1 MFKALST
8 RLLQHLIG
16 QNEWAR
22 DILLPFAGQSVQFN
36 VAFIHANLVILDD
49 GSLAMAGEGNAPNA
63 TITISPSVAMRLMA
77 QDDSAKRE
85 VEIVGDTH
93 LASELAK
100 VFTNMHWDYADDLSR
115 VIGDVPAQH
124 VTNFAQNAVE
134 TVQLTGQNLADMLAE
149 YWQEEKPM
157 IAKKIAVE
165 KFNADVVALRADVAR
180 LEKKLKKLAATL
192 EQ

>member
-1 MFKALST
+1 MFKALSA

-22 DILLPFAGQSVQFN
+22 DILLPFAGHSVQFN
-36 VAFIHANLVILDD
+36 VAIIHANLVILDD